1 VKSFRLLVLCL
12 PVFLTVLLLAGCAGS
27 GRGELS
33 GQRAEVVSAALS
45 QVGTPYLYGGDQP
58 SKGLDCSGLTQFAHR
73 VAGVSIPRTAAEQ
86 RQRAQSV
93 KTKALRPG
101 DMVFFRSA
109 SGNHDGR
116 WGALRPRLHLKAQD
130 PDLSIEYA
138 LLAGSLRGWRDL
150 PEMTRR
156 ACTGLR
162 LAFCAPMLQNA
173 ARSREQSRGG

>member
-1 VKSFRLLVLCL
+1 MKSFRLLVLCL

-109 SGNHDGR
+109 SGNHVGLMVDGER
-116 WGALRPRLHLKAQD
+116 FVHASTSKRKILISRLNTPYWRAHYVGGGTYLK
-130 PDLSIEYA
+130 
-138 LLAGSLRGWRDL
+138 
-150 PEMTRR
+150 
-156 ACTGLR
+156 
-162 LAFCAPMLQNA
+162 
-173 ARSREQSRGG
+173 